1 VKSDCRGSLKIIED
15 KMAKSNGEK
24 EGTNY
29 GSVNSSTRS
38 SCSNVAKE
46 GESIPLVSGNKT
58 SNEIGGIPVY
68 ESASWVSQLVFGWM
82 APLLAK
88 GNTKVQLDPS
98 DLKDLPLPHSCTT
111 EHICDAFD
119 HYWEEEMK
127 IAKNTDKDKKK
138 KKKKKKNNGNGN
150 NGRQKGWVYSGKN
163 GQVRINSNE
172 WTDYDDNEIGRGRGD
187 AADKLRSWD
196 ACLKNGDYNRNN
208 CLKPPNCGG
217 GEKLCINRAQRSNN
231 DKKSYV
237 KVMKCIPG
245 WENCDKCLCGRIKS
259 TKCDW
264 KGGSPDDDRWKI
276 ASCKKKVFELKN
288 NVI

>member
-1 VKSDCRGSLKIIED
+1 MRVVFILLFSLLVSFQQITDNLKCLRHAVKNADYRVDRLIG
-15 KMAKSNGEK
+15 NWFNEK
-24 EGTNY
+24 EADNGISYSEEKGENER
-29 GSVNSSTRS
+29 NLQKK
-38 SCSNVAKE
+38 KE
-46 GESIPLVSGNKT
+46 KKKKKNK
-58 SNEIGGIPVY
+58 
-68 ESASWVSQLVFGWM
+68 
-82 APLLAK
+82 K
-88 GNTKVQLDPS
+88 K
-98 DLKDLPLPHSCTT
+98 K
-111 EHICDAFD
+111 
-119 HYWEEEMK
+119 
-127 IAKNTDKDKKK
+127 DKDKKK